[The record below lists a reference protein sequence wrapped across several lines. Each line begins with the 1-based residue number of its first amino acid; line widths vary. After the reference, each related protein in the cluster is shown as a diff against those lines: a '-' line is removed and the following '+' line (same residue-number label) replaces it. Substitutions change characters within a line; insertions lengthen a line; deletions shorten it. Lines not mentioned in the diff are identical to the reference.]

1 MKFQPNLNIESIPKD
16 FQLKM
21 GVRGFVIKEYENL

>member
-16 FQLKM
+16 LQLKM
-21 GVRGFVIKEYENL
+21 WVRSFVIKEYENL